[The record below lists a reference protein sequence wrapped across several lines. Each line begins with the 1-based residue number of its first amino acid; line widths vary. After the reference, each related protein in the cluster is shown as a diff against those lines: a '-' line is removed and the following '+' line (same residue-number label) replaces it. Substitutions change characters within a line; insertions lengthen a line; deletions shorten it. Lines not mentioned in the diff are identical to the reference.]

1 MNAIKNCLVLIAIFF
16 SSSQI
21 SAHASQSQ
29 RAPICEIQGQVINE
43 NDRIVELQGMSS
55 GIKYN
60 YHDVDVTISA
70 SSFNDA
76 GDEQIFE
83 NEDLPFNC
91 NIKLGSIQTYQSR
104 TGSHE
109 VGFVSNL
116 INSMQTK
123 YKGKCV
129 KAKTN
134 ASGDGNFTY
143 GNWIYDIE
151 IIEQSKCGA
160 GTKEPKD
167 D

>member
-1 MNAIKNCLVLIAIFF
+1 MNVIKNCLVLIAIFF

-60 YHDVDVTISA
+60 YHDVDVKIFKSV
-70 SSFNDA
+70 FVDA
-76 GDEQIFE
+76 DDEKTFE
-83 NEDLPFNC
+83 NQDLPFNC
-91 NIKLGSIQTYQSR
+91 NINPESIQTYQSR
-104 TGSHE
+104 TSSYE
-109 VGFVSNL
+109 IGFISNL
-116 INSMQTK
+116 VNSMQTK

-151 IIEQSKCGA
+151 IIEQSKCGTGGA
-160 GTKEPKD
+160 KEPKD
-167 D
+167 